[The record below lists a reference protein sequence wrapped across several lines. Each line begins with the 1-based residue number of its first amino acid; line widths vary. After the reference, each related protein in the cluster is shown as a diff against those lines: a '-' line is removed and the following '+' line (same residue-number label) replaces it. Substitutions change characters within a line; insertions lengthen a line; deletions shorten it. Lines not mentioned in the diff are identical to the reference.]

1 MEALLI
7 IGGLVLTSWL
17 AYRIVL
23 YILKERYFASEE
35 FLAHKKRIASFV
47 AEHNELAHYVAE
59 IRSRGT
65 FQLGASSTGAQA
77 HLASFE
83 NTSHWN
89 YRRDRNVANCQASN
103 VHNCSLQVVRNASVE
118 PLKYVMKYFNIKADE
133 THLAEVEKL
142 GDDLARLEEAIRNL
156 QRREESITK
165 SINPPAF
172 ILKHYAGEF
181 MNQVGVE
188 LSPISVPYPVYIFE
202 YVSAGGNSSQRSS
215 VTFDTPTIDT
225 LVETLSQKIRWRKSA
240 AGQRALMT
248 SKLRNLIKKRDN
260 FTCQYCSA
268 SLAEQTHLLL
278 EVDHIVPVSKGGLS
292 TYDNLQ
298 TLCWRCNRTKSN
310 KVTSGGQVPPAP
322 QQKARL
328 AESTSVEYAKAKC
341 FKCDHIQDVPKSL
354 ASFTCGQCGQTLKR
368 KVSASA
374 APQKDVLVVAQP
386 PADPPADKST
396 RIRCFKCEHE
406 QKVSESVGMFACA
419 KCGQKLKRRVSVATI
434 PGGAPA
440 VQRSAAPPADKA
452 SAIQCFKCEHRNTV
466 SESVKTFACENCG
479 QTLKRR
485 MSIADLPPG
494 SAWLTER

>member
-1 MEALLI
+1 MEALLT

-23 YILKERYFASEE
+23 YILKERYFASEA

-65 FQLGASSTGAQA
+65 FHLGASSTGSQA

-83 NTSHWN
+83 NTSSWK
-89 YRRDRNVANCQASN
+89 YRRDRNVANYQAPN

-142 GDDLARLEEAIRNL
+142 GDDIARLDEAILNL
-156 QRREESITK
+156 QRREASITE

-181 MNQVGVE
+181 MDQVGVE

-215 VTFDTPTIDT
+215 VSFDTPTIDT

-268 SLAEQTHLLL
+268 SLAEQSHLLL

-292 TYDNLQ
+292 TPDNLQ

-310 KVTSGGQVPPAP
+310 KVTSSEKTPPAP
-322 QQKARL
+322 RQETRL
-328 AESTSVEYAKAKC
+328 MKSTKVEYAKVKC
-341 FKCDHIQDVPKSL
+341 FKCNHIQDVAKSL

-368 KVSASA
+368 KLSASA
-374 APQKDVLVVAQP
+374 TPQKKAPVVAQP
-386 PADPPADKST
+386 PHDAPADKSAS
-396 RIRCFKCEHE
+396 IRCFKCEHE
-406 QKVSESVGMFACA
+406 QKVSESVGTFACEN
-419 KCGQKLKRRVSVATI
+419 CGQKLKRRVSVAAI
-434 PGGAPA
+434 SENGAPA
-440 VQRSAAPPADKA
+440 VGRYAGTPADQV
-452 SAIQCFKCEHRNTV
+452 SAIQCFKCEHTNTV
-466 SESVKTFACENCG
+466 SESVRTFACEKCG
-479 QTLKRR
+479 QKLKRR
-485 MSIADLPPG
+485 MSIADLPP
-494 SAWLTER
+494 A